1 MQRRKTDGWRRR
13 YNGRHPATM
22 LTTLPPLSLY
32 IHLPWCVRKCPY
44 CDFNSHALR
53 DEIPAQ
59 TYVDALI
66 RDLEHDLPRVWGRR
80 VQTIF
85 IGGGTPSL
93 FDPAHID
100 ALLAGVRAR
109 IAVSANAEIT
119 LEANPGT
126 VDAARFAGYRTAGVN
141 RLSIGIQSFNDGHL
155 SALGRIHGRAEALR
169 AATAARAAGF
179 DNFNL
184 DLMYGLP
191 GQTLAEALADI
202 DAALAF
208 SPPHVSAYQLT
219 LEPNTEFHRR
229 PPALPDDDAVADM
242 HAAIAARLA
251 EAGFA
256 HYEVSAYAR
265 AGHACRHNLNYWTF
279 GDYLG
284 IGAGAHAK
292 ISAAHGVV
300 RLAKTRAPK
309 AFMQH
314 AGSANAVASEQRI
327 DASELPFEF
336 MLNGLRLH
344 AGVALAD
351 FEQRTG
357 LARAAIAPMLAA
369 ARERGLL
376 EPCGDEAWRPTA
388 LGQRFLNDLIA
399 LFLPARAA

>member
-1 MQRRKTDGWRRR
+1 
-13 YNGRHPATM
+13 M

-59 TYVDALI
+59 AYVDALL

-93 FDPAHID
+93 FDPAHIGT
-100 ALLAGVRAR
+100 LLAGVRAR
-109 IAVSANAEIT
+109 IVLSAAAEIT

-126 VDAARFAGYRTAGVN
+126 VDAARFAGYRAAGVN
-141 RLSIGIQSFNDGHL
+141 RLSIGIQSFNDAHL
-155 SALGRIHGRAEALR
+155 TALGRIHGRAEGLR
-169 AATAARAAGF
+169 AATAARDAGF

-191 GQTLAEALADI
+191 GQTLAEALSDI
-202 DAALAF
+202 DTTLEI

-219 LEPNTEFHRR
+219 LEPNTEFYRR
-229 PPALPDDDAVADM
+229 PPTLPDEDAVADM
-242 HAAIAARLA
+242 HTAVAARLA
-251 EAGFA
+251 EAGFQ

-284 IGAGAHAK
+284 IGAGAHTK
-292 ISAAHGVV
+292 ISDANGIV
-300 RLAKTRAPK
+300 RLMKTRAPK
-309 AFMQH
+309 AFIQH
-314 AGSANAVASEQRI
+314 AGGRQALASEQRI
-327 DASELPFEF
+327 DASELAFEF
-336 MLNGLRLH
+336 MLNALRLQ

-357 LARAAIAPMLAA
+357 LARASIAPTLAA

-376 EPCGDEAWRPTA
+376 EPCGDDAWRPTA
-388 LGQRFLNDLIA
+388 LGQRFLNDLVA
-399 LFLPARAA
+399 FFLPARGA